1 MFTTR
6 RARRLSVSVHC
17 SACLVAILLHTHTHD
32 VRHSMA
38 YDSCS
43 CLCSGVQDGALCQIG
58 PWVCF
63 LSQTTPVLCVTERMY
78 ILTGG
83 IVDFELVDKEQPIE
97 EEYKAAWENVS
108 PDSRVAIV
116 ISDEISIEQC
126 QNFKQVLSRCC
137 NFCIV
142 EGYASGQLSAD
153 DLASPGQDM
162 LLITT
167 RGVLVDEGTV
177 AEPEVALA
185 PPKSKVAA
193 AIDVGVSATSTV
205 IGATATR
212 AAGWIKRCTNATC
225 TLPLTSNT
233 IYHNSSI
240 EAPGV
245 YTLLQVLT

>member
-1 MFTTR
+1 MEQDSTVT
-6 RARRLSVSVHC
+6 LNEVKLVS
-17 SACLVAILLHTHTHD
+17 SAAVFLVSPEGVFGGCIAPSTAVWISE
-32 VRHSMA
+32 R
-38 YDSCS
+38 
-43 CLCSGVQDGALCQIG
+43 GVQDGALCQIG